1 MILKD
6 LVTHGKH
13 CSERTFKCTIVLTTA
28 VIKEYNTEEHEVLA
42 IILENQSTTVDV
54 SLFLSDREVEYYW
67 DMFPDFCSH
76 HTTKEDIQVR
86 SFVSVV
92 AA

>member
-1 MILKD
+1 M
-6 LVTHGKH
+6 
-13 CSERTFKCTIVLTTA
+13 
-28 VIKEYNTEEHEVLA
+28 IKEYNTEEHEVLA
-42 IILENQSTTVDV
+42 IILENQSTTVGV